1 MKHEANEEGNSA
13 LEVVEFAQLDT
24 SFAVN
29 PKDEGTVRRKYMTML
44 AQRRPATDHL
54 SDCEVLAV
62 HNTEGDLFAL
72 KRLRPLPTD
81 TDPLSR
87 RGREAALFEEYR
99 TMLAVSSLR
108 GFPRVYGYGV
118 TRAGDPAILMEW
130 IPGKTLLAAE
140 RAHDLPLCEDGSG
153 CTGHAVAALALGALQ
168 TLVSTSCLDGPS
180 SIATYPRA
188 TSWSSPQTAIRA
200 TSWTSA
206 SSTWEAPS
214 S

>member
-1 MKHEANEEGNSA
+1 MKHEANEEGSSA

-29 PKDEGTVRRKYMTML
+29 PKDEGTVRRKYMTVL

-54 SDCEVLAV
+54 SDCEVLAA

-99 TMLAVSSLR
+99 TMLRSPLSGASR
-108 GFPRVYGYGV
+108 G
-118 TRAGDPAILMEW
+118 
-130 IPGKTLLAAE
+130 
-140 RAHDLPLCEDGSG
+140 
-153 CTGHAVAALALGALQ
+153 
-168 TLVSTSCLDGPS
+168 ST
-180 SIATYPRA
+180 ATA
-188 TSWSSPQTAIRA
+188 
-200 TSWTSA
+200 
-206 SSTWEAPS
+206 
-214 S
+214 